1 MISYKKIFH
10 GIIWLLFLSFL
21 VVYFA
26 QLGGYY
32 ENLNHKKSELTEDN
46 IKQFEKDVKAG
57 KKINVEDYIVKD
69 KNYETTLSNV
79 GLYTSSTFAK
89 YFKDAM
95 NAIFGEVDK
104 AVNDG

>member
-10 GIIWLLFLSFL
+10 GICWLLFLSFL

-32 ENLNHKKSELTEDN
+32 ESINHKKKALTEEN
-46 IKQFEKDVKAG
+46 IKQFEKDIKAG
-57 KKINVEDYIVKD
+57 KKIDVENYIVKD
-69 KNYETTLSNV
+69 KNYETALSTV

-89 YFKDAM
+89 YFKSAM
-95 NAIFGEVDK
+95 NKIFGEVDK
-104 AVNDG
+104 AVNDD